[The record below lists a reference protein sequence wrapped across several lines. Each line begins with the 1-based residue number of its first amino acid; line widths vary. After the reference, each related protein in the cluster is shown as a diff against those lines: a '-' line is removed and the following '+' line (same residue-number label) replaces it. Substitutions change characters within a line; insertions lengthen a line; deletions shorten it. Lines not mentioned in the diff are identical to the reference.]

1 MTKKIFRSI
10 CLVALI
16 VFFSSVILIMGA
28 LYNYFSDVQQKQL
41 SMQTEL
47 TARIAANEGLHY
59 FDGFDPGPYRITWIR
74 PDGTVLYDSSS
85 DTAHMENHLKRTE
98 IRQALET
105 GYGESDRYSATL
117 MERSFYCAKRLEDGS
132 VFRLSAT
139 HGTILILLLGM
150 SQPFF
155 LVFVIAIV
163 LSVVLAARLSNHIV
177 KPFNT
182 LDLEHPLHTSPYEE
196 LSPLLL
202 RISSQQSQLK
212 LKEAQLLQKQ
222 EELYAVISNMKEGM
236 ILLSAD
242 GRILSINRAAASLS
256 DIPHSDD
263 IQTGAAQPLSSR
275 KKQKAVKSCIG
286 KQLSAISSCQILLDA
301 ADSALQGIPQ
311 EQTASFQQ
319 ERYQITASPI
329 CSETSV
335 SGAALLLFNVTEKEK
350 AEQMRRE
357 FTANVSHEL
366 KTPLHTICGYAE
378 LLKNDMVKKDDICP
392 FAEKIYTEAC
402 RMTKLVED
410 IMNLSH
416 LDEGAGSLHFE
427 QQDLS
432 AIAAAAVN
440 SLAQEAAAAGVSITL
455 SSTPAVID
463 GISQLLFGIVFNL
476 CDNAIKYN
484 HTGGDVWITIRS
496 GTDTADLTVRDTGI
510 GIPKEH
516 QTHIFERFYR
526 VDKSRSKQMGG
537 TGLGLS
543 IVKHAAKIHHAQ
555 ITLQSDA
562 DAGTIVTISFPK
574 HQVSFP

>member
-1 MTKKIFRSI
+1 MTKKIFHSI

-28 LYNYFSDVQQKQL
+28 LYSYFSDIQKKQL
-41 SMQTEL
+41 SMQTDL
-47 TARIAANEGLHY
+47 IAKIAANEGIRYLDE
-59 FDGFDPGPYRITWIR
+59 FVPDPYRITWIR

-85 DTAHMENHLKRTE
+85 DTGHMENHLKRTE
-98 IRQALET
+98 IRQALEN

-117 MERSFYCAKRLEDGS
+117 MERSFYCARRLEDGS
-132 VFRLSAT
+132 VLRLSAT
-139 HGTILILLLGM
+139 HGTIFILLLGM
-150 SQPFF
+150 SQPVF
-155 LVFVIAIV
+155 LVFAIAIV

-182 LDLEHPLHTSPYEE
+182 LDLEHPLHTSFYEE

-202 RISSQQSQLK
+202 RISSQQNQLK
-212 LKEAQLLQKQ
+212 LKEDQLQQKQ

-236 ILLSAD
+236 ILLTAD
-242 GRILSINRAAASLS
+242 GSILSINQTAASLA
-256 DIPHSDD
+256 DALRPDAVQADD
-263 IQTGAAQPLSSR
+263 GQPLSGHNKLRS
-275 KKQKAVKSCIG
+275 VKNCIG
-286 KQLSAISSCQILLDA
+286 KHLSSISSCQILLDA
-301 ADSALQGIPQ
+301 ADNALRGIPQ
-311 EQTASFQQ
+311 EQTAAFGQ
-319 ERYQITASPI
+319 ERYQITASPV

-366 KTPLHTICGYAE
+366 KTPLHSICGYAE

-416 LDEGAGSLHFE
+416 LDEGADDMQFE

-432 AIAAAAVN
+432 AIAAAAAG
-440 SLAQEAAAAGVSITL
+440 SLAQEAAAAGVSVTI
-455 SSTPAVID
+455 SSEPAVVD
-463 GISQLLFGIVFNL
+463 GISQLLFGIVYNL
-476 CDNAIKYN
+476 CDNAVKYN
-484 HTGGDVWITIRS
+484 HAGGDVWITIRS
-496 GTDTADLTVRDTGI
+496 GADTVDLTVRDTGI
-510 GIPKEH
+510 GISKEH

-526 VDKSRSKQMGG
+526 VDKGRSRQMGG

-555 ITLQSDA
+555 ITLQSDT
-562 DAGTIVTISFPK
+562 DQGTIITISFPK